1 MTTSVLSLSGYMG
14 RTNNVILYHVVGAK
28 KNVIY
33 FPGDTQVRCYSISS
47 MVLLVWYGII
57 LFVQTSQGVRIN
69 AHVYKI
75 SIYIIITQV
84 VIRFKLFKIW

>member
-1 MTTSVLSLSGYMG
+1 MSVSTALASQNIGSRMTSSVLSLSGYMG

-47 MVLLVWYGII
+47 MVLLVWYG
-57 LFVQTSQGVRIN
+57 TD
-69 AHVYKI
+69 
-75 SIYIIITQV
+75 YIICADLT
-84 VIRFKLFKIW
+84 RSTYKRTRL